1 MSVVPYTSAVCL
13 LMRLFRAGDIP
24 PEFFSKAM
32 VFFYF
37 FPFRYMYIHTYIHI
51 DGGGG
56 GGQCKLERTFHKKHR
71 DVIRGRYLLCP
82 WLI

>member
-32 VFFYF
+32 VFFNF
-37 FPFRYMYIHTYIHI
+37 FPFRYTHTYIPG
-51 DGGGG
+51 GGGG

-71 DVIRGRYLLCP
+71 DVIRERYLLCP